1 MLMLLLQIKFL
12 FAPEQPLTESLML
25 SAYPAMFW
33 PVSIHVDDLDVVS
46 FLILSQVQQL

>member
-1 MLMLLLQIKFL
+1 MLMLLLQLKLL
-12 FAPEQPLTESLML
+12 FALEQSMTESLIL